1 MLDFMRKHPYI
12 VGYFIA
18 FLILFF
24 IGIFALEDVAWGE
37 ALLGAAVLSGVGVGG
52 VWWKQEG
59 LG

>member
-1 MLDFMRKHPYI
+1 MLNFLRNHPYL
-12 VGYFIA
+12 VAYLIA

-24 IGIFALEDVAWGE
+24 VGVLALKTSWIES
-37 ALLGAAVLSGVGVGG
+37 LLGSAVLSAVGVGG